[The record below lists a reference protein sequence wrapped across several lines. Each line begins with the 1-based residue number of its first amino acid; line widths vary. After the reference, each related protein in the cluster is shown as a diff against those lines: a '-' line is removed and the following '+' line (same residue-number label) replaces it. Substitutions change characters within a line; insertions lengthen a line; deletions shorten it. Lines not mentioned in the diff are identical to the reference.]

1 MENISEPTNRAARR
15 AAASAAH
22 GGTKKYGWKVG
33 EWAASIGCSRAR
45 VYQLIAAGAIDSVK
59 FGASRII
66 RTHPEEFL
74 ASLDGEVLTHAARRK
89 SRPRRDGARRGRGSE
104 CR

>member
-1 MENISEPTNRAARR
+1 MDNISEPTNRAARR

-45 VYQLIAAGAIDSVK
+45 TYQLISAGKIDSVK

-66 RTHPEEFL
+66 RTHPEDFL
-74 ASLDGEVLTHAARRK
+74 ASLGDEAV
-89 SRPRRDGARRGRGSE
+89 
-104 CR
+104 